1 MQSGHVRLRRCTSG
15 VHHDHGK
22 ARGPSRLCRDLVAE
36 HRDRAGRGVP
46 GEPQAVGQHV
56 VRPKIIGRPGESRA
70 HSGGPKCPNVH
81 AQQGAQKLAAAQVR
95 GSNLPRLC
103 TTVRSPALAKMGRK
117 SGHGH
122 MQMQKCCSNRNGNA
136 VEMAMRYTSR
146 THLSKGLTM
155 KWLNRTLRDR
165 SYRWTVD
172 TRPSH
177 RDYIGIQAELDPRR
191 A

>member
-1 MQSGHVRLRRCTSG
+1 MSQCARTAGRPRTRSCASKGLQSTEGFVRRSI
-15 VHHDHGK
+15 
-22 ARGPSRLCRDLVAE
+22 S
-36 HRDRAGRGVP
+36 RAGEN
-46 GEPQAVGQHV
+46 GEKERTWA
-56 VRPKIIGRPGESRA
+56 
-70 HSGGPKCPNVH
+70 
-81 AQQGAQKLAAAQVR
+81 
-95 GSNLPRLC
+95 
-103 TTVRSPALAKMGRK
+103 
-117 SGHGH
+117 
-122 MQMQKCCSNRNGNA
+122 QMQKWCSNRNGNA

>member
-15 VHHDHGK
+15 VHHYHGK

-81 AQQGAQKLAAAQVR
+81 AQQGAPELAAAQVR
-95 GSNLPRLC
+95 ASNLPRLYNLPRSRKWGERADM
-103 TTVRSPALAKMGRK
+103 VREMVQQSECL
-117 SGHGH
+117 
-122 MQMQKCCSNRNGNA
+122 CSIWQCN
-136 VEMAMRYTSR
+136 TSR
-146 THLSKGLTM
+146 THLSTGLTM
-155 KWLNRTLRDR
+155 KWLNRTLRERDLDIR
-165 SYRWTVD
+165 TGQWTLPPI
-172 TRPSH
+172 TPRLH
-177 RDYIGIQAELDPRR
+177 RHSG
-191 A
+191 